1 MRVAGPVREAV
12 IEVPRWSFV
21 KRKDDGS
28 VDYVSPLPSPFNY
41 GSVPGTLS
49 PDGDPLDALV
59 LGPRLPRGAKVSL
72 PTLAVVHILDAGD
85 EDPKLVLGPP
95 PLSDADRRAVQAF
108 FRLYDVAKGSLNR
121 LRGKTGET
129 RFVRMEIL
137 D

>member
-1 MRVAGPVREAV
+1 MPGPVREAV

-21 KRKDDGS
+21 KRKDDGA

-41 GSVPGTLS
+41 GSIPGTLS

-59 LGPRLPRGAKVSL
+59 LGPRLPRGARVTL

-95 PLSDADRRAVQAF
+95 PLSAADRRAVQAF
-108 FRLYDVAKGSLNR
+108 FQLYDVAKGTLNW
-121 LRGKTGET
+121 LRGKKGAT
-129 RFVRMEIL
+129 RFLSLEIL
-137 D
+137 E